1 MHLQDN
7 QMLHRSPM
15 TINNRAGLRKYFDS
29 YSMPPR
35 SRRSRVLLQGL
46 RNLVDLGLEVFHDL
60 RQHVRDARDRLVV
73 QLLRPAVLW
82 SRPLARWL
90 S

>member
-1 MHLQDN
+1 
-7 QMLHRSPM
+7 
-15 TINNRAGLRKYFDS
+15 
-29 YSMPPR
+29 
-35 SRRSRVLLQGL
+35 
-46 RNLVDLGLEVFHDL
+46 
-60 RQHVRDARDRLVV
+60 VRDARDRLVV